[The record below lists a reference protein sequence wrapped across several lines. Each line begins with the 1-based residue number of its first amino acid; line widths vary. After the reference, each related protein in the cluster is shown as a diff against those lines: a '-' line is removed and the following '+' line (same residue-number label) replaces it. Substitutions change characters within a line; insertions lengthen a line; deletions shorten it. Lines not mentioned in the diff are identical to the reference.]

1 MAGVMSEKPHIYGSG
16 ETRISAEIRRAIR
29 AGEITGSTAGFAPRA
44 VQGNVVIV
52 PSAHAEAFLRFC
64 HANPKPCPL
73 LAVGE
78 PGDPML
84 PMLGQDIDMRTDV
97 PRYRVFRD
105 GELIAE
111 PSDISDLWQP
121 DFVSFILGCSFT
133 FDWALQAAGLE
144 VRHVSLGRNVSMYR
158 TNVPAVSA
166 GPFHGMLVV
175 TMRPFP
181 PADAIRAIQIST
193 RFPAVH
199 GAPVH
204 LGFPQ
209 AIGIEDL
216 AHPDFGDAPEIRG
229 NELPVFWACGVTPQ
243 LVLMNAKLPLAI
255 THSPGCMLIT
265 DLDIEQLSLW

>member
-1 MAGVMSEKPHIYGSG
+1 MSEKPHIYGSG

-105 GELIAE
+105 GELTAE
-111 PSDISDLWQP
+111 PSDIANLWQP
-121 DFVSFILGCSFT
+121 DFV
-133 FDWALQAAGLE
+133 
-144 VRHVSLGRNVSMYR
+144 N
-158 TNVPAVSA
+158 
-166 GPFHGMLVV
+166 
-175 TMRPFP
+175 
-181 PADAIRAIQIST
+181 
-193 RFPAVH
+193 
-199 GAPVH
+199 APVH
-204 LGFPQ
+204 LGFAQ

-216 AHPDFGDAPEIRG
+216 ARPDFGDAPEIRG
-229 NELPVFWACGVTPQ
+229 NELPLFWACGVTPQ
-243 LVLMNAKLPLAI
+243 LALMNAKLPLAI